1 MQNLE
6 NKQENCNILTIC
18 NARGMLRVSKEAENF
33 NKASFCSLV
42 RYFSP
47 KSQKTSKKQ
56 LKMSTF

>member
-18 NARGMLRVSKEAENF
+18 NARGMLRVPKEAENF
-33 NKASFCSLV
+33 NKASFCNLV

-47 KSQKTSKKQ
+47 KSQKTSKNQ